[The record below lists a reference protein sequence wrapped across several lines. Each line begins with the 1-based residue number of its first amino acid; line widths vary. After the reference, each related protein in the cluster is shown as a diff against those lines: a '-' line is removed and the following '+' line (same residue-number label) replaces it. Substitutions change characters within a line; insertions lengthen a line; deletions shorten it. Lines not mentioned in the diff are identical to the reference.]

1 MSDVDEMIE
10 FFISEIQ
17 KKVLDKVAP
26 FKNMKNR
33 SKNKFKLSTET
44 QAEIK
49 KRDDIKKLVKNA
61 CRKLNKQFSCSRCE
75 HRFSD
80 LRGLIQHEEI
90 HEHEKPFNCSLC
102 NKEFSDQN
110 GLIEHGKMYQE
121 HDESFSCSIG
131 IHSFPALEDLIEHEE
146 IHEREKPFNCSLCNK
161 EFTDQKGLIEH
172 EKMHHEHDELFRW

>member
-49 KRDDIKKLVKNA
+49 KRDDIKKLVKMHA
-61 CRKLNKQFSCSRCE
+61 ES
-75 HRFSD
+75 
-80 LRGLIQHEEI
+80 LI
-90 HEHEKPFNCSLC
+90 NNSAARVV
-102 NKEFSDQN
+102 N
-110 GLIEHGKMYQE
+110 
-121 HDESFSCSIG
+121 
-131 IHSFPALEDLIEHEE
+131 
-146 IHEREKPFNCSLCNK
+146 
-161 EFTDQKGLIEH
+161 TDFLT
-172 EKMHHEHDELFRW
+172 